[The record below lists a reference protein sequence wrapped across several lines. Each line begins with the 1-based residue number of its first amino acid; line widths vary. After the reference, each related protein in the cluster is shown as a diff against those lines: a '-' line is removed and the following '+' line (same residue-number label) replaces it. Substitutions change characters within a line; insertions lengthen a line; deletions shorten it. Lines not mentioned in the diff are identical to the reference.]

1 MTQKSHRKF
10 RFLSSQRFIQTNPR
24 PFTSIPS
31 VATCML
37 RRQNWVVTT
46 ENYSAQGLKD
56 ELRRKPADCGLRKEL
71 LDKGPTHAESQY
83 KNSGDGRETG
93 NKMER
98 WLQRDRDQ
106 ILWTL
111 YLSSDHTLPC
121 ITSNMLLSSLYPKH
135 LQIPENK
142 AMLSSCKSTYTPSS
156 CLVWELMNLL
166 PASFSKLR
174 AMVSQLKIRSESW
187 LYYLLTVWPW
197 ADCLTSL
204 CCSFLTDKVGYYYPV

>member
-98 WLQRDRDQ
+98 WHQRDRDQ

-121 ITSNMLLSSLYPKH
+121 ITSNMLLSSLYPNICKFLKTRQCFLAVNQH
-135 LQIPENK
+135 IPHPP
-142 AMLSSCKSTYTPSS
+142 AWSGSLWTFF
-156 CLVWELMNLL
+156 L
-166 PASFSKLR
+166 PPF
-174 AMVSQLKIRSESW
+174 QNSEQW
-187 LYYLLTVWPW
+187 
-197 ADCLTSL
+197 
-204 CCSFLTDKVGYYYPV
+204 FLN